1 MAGAC
6 PLGGGILGLMLGW
19 TLTWGVGWRACCGLL
34 GDAVRPGLCV
44 LLQLLL
50 RPRRHRTWCVWEQ

>member
-1 MAGAC
+1 M
-6 PLGGGILGLMLGW
+6 LGLMLGW